1 MKMKLVGIMGGT
13 GSGKT
18 FLTNKIISEYG
29 PEIITVIHQDSYYND
44 MSHISL
50 EERKAQNYDHPD
62 SIDIDLLTSHL
73 KQIQKG
79 DNVKIPTYDFS
90 KHLRM
95 HQSKT
100 VAPKKIIILE
110 GILIY
115 SYPELR
121 KLFSLKVFIE
131 TPRDIR
137 FIRRMSRDMNE
148 RGRSFESVKN
158 QYLTTVRPMH
168 EKFIEP
174 CKKYADIIIPG
185 INDNNNAI
193 GLIKTKIKA
202 LLK

>member
-100 VAPKKIIILE
+100 VTPKKIIILE

-185 INDNNNAI
+185 IDDNNNAI

>member
-100 VAPKKIIILE
+100 VAHKKIIILE

-185 INDNNNAI
+185 IDDNNNAI